1 MIRFVMLTWLIVSF
15 GFVVGSW
22 LSMDLKMLAI
32 TSINLSVI
40 ISGLGIVDALWNRKP

>member
-1 MIRFVMLTWLIVSF
+1 MLAWLIVSS

-22 LSMDLKMLAI
+22 LGGDIKMLAI